1 MKGAGRGM
9 SVTPDERR
17 RDVRAP
23 VSIMGTVES
32 DDAEHPVV
40 LLNLSARGAM
50 IQVHQEPRPDTTY
63 RLLFSVHK
71 QPYELQ
77 LQVIHWIEQGNSF
90 GWRGPFVGLV
100 DQAHTIQRA
109 VHAAVG
115 LSDSSIRGWD
125 EVAADAQHESD
136 SKVLV
141 GSTPAGHESRVL
153 GKDVLEMGANGLELY
168 ARLMCELETI

>member
-1 MKGAGRGM
+1 
-9 SVTPDERR
+9 
-17 RDVRAP
+17 
-23 VSIMGTVES
+23 
-32 DDAEHPVV
+32 
-40 LLNLSARGAM
+40 
-50 IQVHQEPRPDTTY
+50 
-63 RLLFSVHK
+63 
-71 QPYELQ
+71 
-77 LQVIHWIEQGNSF
+77 IHWLQQGDNF
-90 GWRGPFVGLV
+90 GWRGPFVAV
-100 DQAHTIQRA
+100 PPDQAEAIQRA

-141 GSTPAGHESRVL
+141 GSTPAGHDIRVL